1 MRATER
7 VMGWLDA
14 NEYFL
19 IEATARDRVGNLL
32 ASTEIAIERA
42 AIADQRGVTESAHFC
57 DAPGCAL
64 GHLPV

>member
-1 MRATER
+1 
-7 VMGWLDA
+7 MGWLDA
-14 NEYFL
+14 NEYLL
-19 IEATARDRVGNLL
+19 IEATARGRVDDLL

-42 AIADQRGVTESAHFC
+42 AIADRRGVTEPAHFC